1 MKPLRL
7 VLVVRHFWPI
17 LDGPAR
23 LTAELAAGLARRGF
37 PVTILTARWYESW
50 PAEIFFRGVPVM
62 RIGPAPRGGW
72 QTVRYLHALASWL
85 RRRRG
90 QFDLVCVSGATLEA
104 FAAAL
109 GLRGSRPLVIRVE
122 RAGRAGDC
130 YWQEHSSC
138 GPHVKRRC
146 AEATVLVA
154 PWPGVVSELLAR
166 GYCGERIRMI
176 PNGVAIPSESD
187 NSQKTAA
194 RAVLTQLYPPAQ
206 MPPWAPLAVY
216 VGRLDCRRGL
226 STLLQAWRLLAGRW
240 PDARLWLVGAG
251 PDHHH
256 IQQTVHTLALDGRV
270 HLLGAF
276 DCVDQ
281 PLAAADVF
289 VWPDPEFGTGAA
301 IMEAM
306 AAGLPVV
313 AVDAE
318 PVRTFIGQDIAGV
331 LAAGQN
337 AQAFALAIDRLFGA
351 PQLASRLGAA
361 GRRRVE
367 QQYSAAKMVEE
378 HSKLFETL
386 VPQ

>member
-7 VLVVRHFWPI
+7 VLVVRHFWPL

-23 LTAELAAGLARRGF
+23 LMGELAAGLAERGCRA
-37 PVTILTARWYESW
+37 TILTARWHQSW
-50 PAEIFFRGVPVM
+50 PAELFFRCVPVV
-62 RIGPAPRGGW
+62 RTGPAPRGGW
-72 QTVRYLHALASWL
+72 HTVRYLHALASWL
-85 RRRRG
+85 RRRRS

-109 GLRGSRPLVIRVE
+109 ALRGSQRLVIRVE
-122 RAGRAGDC
+122 RGGRDGDC
-130 YWQEHSSC
+130 YWQKHSSC
-138 GPHVKRRC
+138 GQHVKRRC
-146 AEATVLVA
+146 AEATVLIA
-154 PWPGVVSELLAR
+154 PWPGVASELLAR
-166 GYCGERIRMI
+166 GYRREQVRLIA
-176 PNGVAIPSESD
+176 NGVAIPPSSND
-187 NSQKTAA
+187 AQKAAA
-194 RAVLTQLYPPAQ
+194 RAVLGQLLTPAQ

-216 VGRLDCRRGL
+216 VGRLDRRRGL
-226 STLLQAWRLLAGRW
+226 ATLLEAWRLLAGRW

-256 IQQTVHTLALDGRV
+256 IQQTVRTLALDGRI

-289 VWPDPEFGTGAA
+289 VCPAPEFGTGVA
-301 IMEAM
+301 ILEAM

-313 AVDAE
+313 AVNTE
-318 PVRTFIGQDIAGV
+318 PARELVGQGIAGMLV
-331 LAAGQN
+331 AGEN
-337 AQAFALAIDRLFGA
+337 AQAMAAAIDRLFGD

-361 GRRRVE
+361 GRQRVE

-378 HSKLFETL
+378 HLKLFETL
-386 VPQ
+386 AAQ